1 MTIMQSPHLWDRLAI
16 EAVQLKQRGRDD
28 RYSDRVV
35 CATDTVA
42 RMRQRFAHFGI
53 TRLADVTG
61 LDKIGIPVWMAVRP
75 NSKTLAVSQGKGL
88 NEPAAQASAV
98 MEAAEIAT
106 AERFPV
112 ATRVSTMQDLIT
124 ERTRLN
130 PLHGLLARG
139 QRPPAESEPMRWVE
153 GHDLLRNDKVW
164 VPAEA
169 VSLNAVDPSGHR
181 TRYWQSSDGLA
192 SGNILIEAVVHG
204 LLERVERDAAALWLF
219 RSDKDVFD
227 CCLNPAALDDEA
239 VDGLARQIDGAGFQ
253 LRLFDITSDVGVPVM
268 FAIIAPKPDG
278 IEQHW
283 KHFDIASGSGAHPSS
298 SRAAIRAITEA
309 AQSRVTSITGA
320 RDDFDPNLYGVKSK
334 GDLTTYFRASPLH
347 RSRLDEIPRDPAE
360 NLLFIVER
368 LRVTGIGS
376 AIVVPFDTGIEGFAV
391 AKVLVPELEH
401 PPGNRQKNYGRRALK
416 LIMAGAKPL

>member
-1 MTIMQSPHLWDRLAI
+1 MTDSSHLWDRLED
-16 EAVQLKQRGRDD
+16 EAVQLRQRGRDD

-112 ATRVSTMQDLIT
+112 ATRISTIERLIA
-124 ERTRLN
+124 EGIRVD

-139 QRPPAESEPMRWVE
+139 EKPPAATEPMRWVE
-153 GHDLLRNDKVW
+153 GHDLLRNDNVW
-164 VPAEA
+164 VAAEA
-169 VSLNAVDPSGHR
+169 VSLDAVEASGRR

-204 LLERVERDAAALWLF
+204 LLERIERDASTLWLF

-227 CCLNPAALDDEA
+227 CCIDPTTLNDEA

-253 LRLFDITSDVGVPVM
+253 VRLFDISSDIGVPVM

-278 IEQHW
+278 FEQHW
-283 KHFDIASGSGAHPSS
+283 KHFDISSGSGAHPSP

-320 RDDFDPNLYGVKSK
+320 RDDFDPNLYGVTSK
-334 GDLTTYFRASPLH
+334 GDLTTYFRAAPLH
-347 RSRLDEIPRDPAE
+347 RSGLDEIPRDPAE

-368 LRVTGIGS
+368 LRATGIGS

-401 PPGNRQKNYGRRALK
+401 PPGNRKKNYGRRALK
-416 LIMAGAKPL
+416 LIMAQAKPL

>member
-1 MTIMQSPHLWDRLAI
+1 MVQSIHLWDRLEA
-16 EAVQLKQRGRDD
+16 EAVQLRQRGRTD

-42 RMRQRFAHFGI
+42 RMRQEFNRFGI

-75 NSKTLAVSQGKGL
+75 NAKTLAVSQGKGL
-88 NEPAAQASAV
+88 NESAAQASAV

-112 ATRVSTMQDLIT
+112 PVRTATMQDLAA
-124 ERTRLN
+124 EGARVN
-130 PLHGLLARG
+130 PLNNLVARG
-139 QRPPAESEPMRWVE
+139 QRPPTASEPLPWVE
-153 GHDLLRNDKVW
+153 GHDLLKNDIVF

-169 VSLNAVDPSGHR
+169 VSLDAVDANGR
-181 TRYWQSSDGLA
+181 LTRYWQSSDGLA

-204 LLERVERDAAALWLF
+204 LLERVERDAGALWLF

-227 CCLNPAALDDEA
+227 CCLDPAALNDEA
-239 VDGLARQIDGAGFQ
+239 VDGLTKRIDDSGFQ

-268 FAIIAPKPDG
+268 SAIIAPKLDG
-278 IEQHW
+278 HEQHW
-283 KHFDIASGSGAHPSS
+283 KHFDISGGMGSHPSP

-320 RDDFDPNLYGVKSK
+320 RDDFDPNLYGATSKS
-334 GDLTTYFRASPLH
+334 DLTAYLRADPLH
-347 RSRLDEIPRDPAE
+347 RSGTEETPRDPAE

-368 LRVTGIGS
+368 LRAIGVGS
-376 AIVVPFDTGIEGFAV
+376 VIVVPFDTGIDGFAV

-401 PPGNRQKNYGRRALK
+401 PPGNRVKNYGRRALK
-416 LIMAGAKPL
+416 LMMATAQ